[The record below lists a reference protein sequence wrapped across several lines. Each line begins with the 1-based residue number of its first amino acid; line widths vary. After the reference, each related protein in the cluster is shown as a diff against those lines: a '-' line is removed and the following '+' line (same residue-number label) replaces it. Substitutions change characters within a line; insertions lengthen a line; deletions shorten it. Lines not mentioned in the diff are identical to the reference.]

1 MKNFSFLA
9 TKGSIL
15 SINHQKPHYLVSF
28 LTNNYGN
35 SNIKRTGIQY
45 QW

>member
-15 SINHQKPHYLVSF
+15 SINHQKPPYLVSF
-28 LTNNYGN
+28 LTNNYGK
-35 SNIKRTGIQY
+35 SNFKRTSIQHK
-45 QW
+45 W